1 MPDES
6 EWLARDADAI
16 AETMKIR
23 FFPFV
28 LDQQEGAVLTGVDGD
43 ECIDFSAAWA
53 VANTGYRHPL
63 VLERITEELESTLA
77 NTTLSIPHTPPIEL
91 AERLRERVPGDFH
104 KKVWFGHSGSEAGD
118 LIWKMLDA
126 AENGDTIVTFG
137 GSYHG
142 QTLGGATI
150 SGHSATG
157 DGDTE
162 EVIICDFPGTNPT
175 VDADD
180 ALEAVEHAL
189 STNDVSGV
197 ITEPIQSDGG
207 IYDPPAGFLADLE
220 ECCRE
225 HDAYFVVDETKAGLG
240 RTGTFFAFERDGVTP
255 DAVMIGKP
263 LGSGLPISAVVGR
276 DELLDSLPAGHL
288 MTTAANPLSA
298 AAGLGTLD
306 AIDADGL
313 VERAEVM
320 GERLRSL
327 LEDRI
332 GDHDHVE
339 AIRGRGLMQ
348 GVELCHPEDGA
359 ASDVAAK
366 TVYRARQRGLIVF
379 YVGLDSNVL
388 ELTPPLTIEEG
399 ELEAG
404 VDRLAAALDDVSEGA
419 VDDDAVAPYQGW
431 G

>member
-1 MPDES
+1 MPDEA

-28 LDQQEGAVLTGVDGD
+28 LDRQDGAVLTGVDGD

-53 VANTGYRHPL
+53 VANTGYRHPT
-63 VLERITEELESTLA
+63 VVERVSQELESTMA
-77 NTTLSIPHTPPIEL
+77 NSTLSVAHTPPIEL

-118 LIWKMLDA
+118 LIFKVLDA

-157 DGDTE
+157 GGDTE
-162 EVIICDFPGTNPT
+162 GVVVCDFPGTNPEI
-175 VDADD
+175 DADD
-180 ALEAVEHAL
+180 SLEAVEHAL
-189 STNDVSGV
+189 ETSDVAGV

-207 IYDPPAGFLADLE
+207 IYEPPAGFLAALE
-220 ECCRE
+220 ERCRA

-240 RTGTFFAFERDGVTP
+240 RTGSFFAFEHDDVTP

-276 DELLDSLPAGHL
+276 AELLDSLPAGHL

-298 AAGLGTLD
+298 AAGLGTLE
-306 AIDADGL
+306 AIDSDGL
-313 VERAEVM
+313 VERAATM

-327 LEDRI
+327 LEDRL
-332 GDHDHVE
+332 GEHEYVE

-348 GVELCHPEDGA
+348 GVELRHPNGA
-359 ASDVAAK
+359 SASDVTAK
-366 TVYRARQRGLIVF
+366 TVYQARQHGLTVF

-388 ELTPPLTIEEG
+388 ELTPPLTIDEA

-404 VDRLAAALDDVSEGA
+404 VDRLAAALEDVREGV

-431 G
+431 